1 MQTYETNFFKRTG
14 SKNEWYHCNSTT
26 TTKESANN
34 NITIS
39 LDSKIHSTDREL
51 LELGYGILPMDRRNG
66 FCICKANKELSY
78 LQIQYMEFYVSITK
92 LLEKLLY
99 SLTCPLTGEYGIM
112 QKQLL
117 AERIERLFFEV
128 NLSLV
133 NFRI

>member
-1 MQTYETNFFKRTG
+1 MQTYETTPSNVQDQRM
-14 SKNEWYHCNSTT
+14 SDIIANSTT

-99 SLTCPLTGEYGIM
+99 SLTCPLTGEYDIM

-117 AERIERLFFEV
+117 AERIEKLFFEV

-133 NFRI
+133 NFPI